1 MAVSAITFRKAGV
14 RNDDMSTHTITLDKK
29 INDKSLQV
37 AVVGLGYAGL
47 ELALEMVRSGLKVS
61 GIDTDEY
68 RVKSIAAGKSYI
80 SDIPDAAIKKA
91 IDTEGFS
98 AHSDYAPVE
107 NADVVLFCVPTPLN
121 RSQEPDL
128 SFVRQSLAS
137 ASAVGVKG
145 KLFILESTTY
155 PGTTREVALP
165 LLGNGFKVGKDF
177 FLAYSPERIDPGNNH
192 FRLPNTTRIVGGLT
206 PECGQLASDFF
217 KSFIE
222 KVHTVSTPEAAETT
236 KLFENIF
243 RCVNIALVNEMMLMC
258 DRMNIDIWEV
268 MQAAKT
274 KEFGFMPFDPGPGLG
289 GHCIPID
296 PIYLAWKAKEFD
308 FHSEF
313 IELAAKRNAAMPY
326 YVMSKVFDALNQQQ
340 LSIKGSTFLLL
351 GVAYKRNV
359 NDVRESPALK
369 IIELLKK
376 KGGEVVYFDPYVE
389 QVIVNGYRLRNKK
402 LTKELL
408 RNSDCTVIVTDH
420 DSFDYDM
427 VVANAPLIV
436 DTRNVLRHRS
446 DANIVR
452 I

>member
-1 MAVSAITFRKAGV
+1 
-14 RNDDMSTHTITLDKK
+14 MSMKTIPLHKK
-29 INDKSLQV
+29 IENKNLRV

-80 SDIPDAAIKKA
+80 SDIPDAAIKEA
-91 IDTEGFS
+91 IDTQGFS

-107 NADVVLFCVPTPLN
+107 NADVVVFCVPTPLN

-137 ASAVGVKG
+137 AAAAGTTG

-155 PGTTREVALP
+155 PGTTREIALP
-165 LLGNGFKVGKDF
+165 LLGDGLKVGKDF
-177 FLAYSPERIDPGNNH
+177 FLAYSPERIDPGNEH

-217 KSFIE
+217 KLFISN
-222 KVHTVSTPEAAETT
+222 VHTVSSPEAAETT
-236 KLFENIF
+236 KLFENTF

-258 DRMNIDIWEV
+258 DRMKIDIWEV

-296 PIYLAWKAKEFD
+296 PIFLAWKAKEFD

-326 YVMSKVFDALNQQQ
+326 YVMSKIFDALNEREV
-340 LSIKGSTFLLL
+340 SIKGSTFLML

-369 IIELLKK
+369 IIELLKN
-376 KGGEVVYFDPYVE
+376 KGGNVVYFDPYVE
-389 QVIVNGYRLRNKK
+389 LVRVNGYRLKNEKF
-402 LTKELL
+402 TKELL
-408 RNSDCTVIVTDH
+408 KNSDCTIIATDH
-420 DSFDYDM
+420 NCFDYETI
-427 VVANAPLIV
+427 VANAPLII
-436 DTRNVLRHRS
+436 DTRNVLRHRT